1 MNGYHQD
8 TSGYG
13 LTNRSQITLKK
24 KQNNI
29 VFYNWFYHFSA
40 TSKHIAVKENTQGMS
55 LTKQHVHSGVV
66 FCQGDLNMTVLLI
79 EKILF
84 SENVMISCWIR
95 SPSKGFSQNMFSRS
109 KTLAQFTPII
119 SSRHVYVYQCSEC
132 SHHDIRIPFKQ
143 SNHTRNYNPY

>member
-1 MNGYHQD
+1 MNERLSPGHLRLWSYQ
-8 TSGYG
+8 
-13 LTNRSQITLKK
+13 QIIDNFKK

-55 LTKQHVHSGVV
+55 LTKQHIYSGVV

-95 SPSKGFSQNMFSRS
+95 SPSKGFS
-109 KTLAQFTPII
+109 
-119 SSRHVYVYQCSEC
+119 
-132 SHHDIRIPFKQ
+132 
-143 SNHTRNYNPY
+143 